1 MSSKL
6 QTVIAR
12 TLKSLRLEKKLSQE
26 DLAKNTSQTSKTT
39 FFTIDLSS
47 DDLTFNSVTSDNI
60 VNDVEKDQGVTLSG
74 NAEAGSWIQIRL
86 KNY

>member
-26 DLAKNTSQTSKTT
+26 DLADLCNLDRTYISGVERASRNPTINTLERIISALDINEID
-39 FFTIDLSS
+39 FFLKVIEELS
-47 DDLTFNSVTSDNI
+47 N
-60 VNDVEKDQGVTLSG
+60 EKFENQ
-74 NAEAGSWIQIRL
+74 
-86 KNY
+86 